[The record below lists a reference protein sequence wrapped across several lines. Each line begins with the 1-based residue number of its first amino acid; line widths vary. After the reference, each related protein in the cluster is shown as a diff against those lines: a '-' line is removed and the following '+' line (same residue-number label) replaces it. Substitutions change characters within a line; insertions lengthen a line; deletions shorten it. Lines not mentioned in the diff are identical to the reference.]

1 MSQPDEIRTVM
12 DMVTSHGAKALR
24 VPDFGVTVGA
34 MADLVVLDARDAREA
49 FATRSPR
56 RWVIRKGKLIAETR
70 LEMYRYF
77 DLPAARPNK
86 D

>member
-1 MSQPDEIRTVM
+1 
-12 DMVTSHGAKALR
+12 
-24 VPDFGVTVGA
+24 
-34 MADLVVLDARDAREA
+34 VVLDARDAREA

-70 LEMYRYF
+70 LETHRYF
-77 DLPAARPNK
+77 DPPAARASK

>member
-1 MSQPDEIRTVM
+1 MTQPVEILTVM

-24 VPDFGVTVGA
+24 IPNFGVTVGA
-34 MADLVVLDARDAREA
+34 VADLVVLDACDAREA

-70 LEMYRYF
+70 VDMRRYF
-77 DLPAARPNK
+77 SVPAVQAT
-86 D
+86 